1 MVLLDTNILS
11 EPLRKTPHRKVYARL
26 GVQAGNFAASV
37 ITLNELRFGAMIHP
51 YSDQFWSKIET
62 LVIPLVQWMQVDRA
76 IALRAADLR
85 AYLQRKGQTA
95 GTNDCLIAATAL
107 VNDWVLVTRN
117 TEHFKQVPGL
127 QLENWFK

>member
-1 MVLLDTNILS
+1 MILLDTNVLG

-26 GVQAGNFAASV
+26 GIQAGNFAASI
-37 ITLNELRFGAMIHP
+37 ITLSELRFGAMLHP
-51 YSDQFWSKIET
+51 QSEQFWSKIET
-62 LVIPLVQWMQVDRA
+62 MVLPLVHWMPIDHA
-76 IALRAADLR
+76 IALQAADLK
-85 AYLQRKGQTA
+85 AHLHRKGRTA

-117 TEHFKQVPGL
+117 TDHFKQMPGL

>member
-26 GVQAGNFAASV
+26 GVQAGNFAASI
-37 ITLNELRFGAMIHP
+37 ITLNELRFGAMLHP
-51 YSDQFWSKIET
+51 YSEEFWSKIET
-62 LVIPLVQWMQVDRA
+62 TVLPLVRWMQIDHA

-85 AYLQRKGQTA
+85 AHLQRKGRTA
-95 GTNDCLIAATAL
+95 GANDCLIAATAL
-107 VNDWVLVTRN
+107 VNDLVLVTRN
-117 TEHFKQVPGL
+117 TDHFKQMPGL